1 MWDTHTKS
9 HIPGVA
15 YSDSYVCWHH
25 LAFRQEE
32 ANYPLPTIAANVS
45 NLTGYSQNVFVFC
58 VGGPDPESARRSF
71 FLKSC
76 LMKDSLISLPEIG
89 LLLLSLFLIIMMHLS
104 YPVILSTFHFA
115 RCITTLTGRDA
126 INFYPIANL
135 YLSVFDFVHQC
146 CMCNSVVYLSYTCA
160 GFELLYQ
167 PEVVRLYLSLLTE
180 SQNFNTLEAAAGA
193 LQNLSAG
200 QWTVSVFS
208 EHSCT

>member
-115 RCITTLTGRDA
+115 RCITTLKGGDS
-126 INFYPIANL
+126 INFYHPIANL
-135 YLSVFDFVHQC
+135 YVSTLF
-146 CMCNSVVYLSYTCA
+146 NSVLCVILLFICHICVQDLSYCISQRWSDSTCPCLQKA
-160 GFELLYQ
+160 
-167 PEVVRLYLSLLTE
+167 RTLTR
-180 SQNFNTLEAAAGA
+180 
-193 LQNLSAG
+193 
-200 QWTVSVFS
+200 
-208 EHSCT
+208 